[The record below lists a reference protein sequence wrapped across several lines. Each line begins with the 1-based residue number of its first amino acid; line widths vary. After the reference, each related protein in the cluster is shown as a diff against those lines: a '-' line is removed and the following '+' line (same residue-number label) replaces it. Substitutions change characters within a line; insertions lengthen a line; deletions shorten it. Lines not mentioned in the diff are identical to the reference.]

1 MENKYNTDTHGCID
15 VIRHRDP
22 SQYTAVTK
30 ISRET
35 NSRPT
40 LGFRFT
46 EEEEARMERSKAAA
60 ASFMSRYGKGRDPYM
75 IDITHYDITG
85 LTYDTRTKD

>member
-1 MENKYNTDTHGCID
+1 MTEN
-15 VIRHRDP
+15 
-22 SQYTAVTK
+22 
-30 ISRET
+30 SR
-35 NSRPT
+35 NHSPRPT

-60 ASFMSRYGKGRDPYM
+60 VSFMSRYGKGRSPYM
-75 IDITHYDITG
+75 IDITHYDIIG